1 MKKLTELRQARGWSK
16 AELSRRARLAEGHVG
31 KIESGRL
38 VPYEAQLRRL
48 ARALGVPVAE
58 AATLLDGDE
67 SVVDRQAAT
76 HKPARPTGG
85 AKPTRRKQ

>member
-16 AELSRRARLAEGHVG
+16 AELARRAHLAEGDVG

-48 ARALGVPVAE
+48 ARVLDVP
-58 AATLLDGDE
+58 AAKATTLLDGDE
-67 SVVDRQAAT
+67 SAAARKAP
-76 HKPARPTGG
+76 HNPARQ
-85 AKPTRRKQ
+85 TRRAEPTKRKR

>member
-16 AELSRRARLAEGHVG
+16 AELARRARLAEADVG
-31 KIESGRL
+31 KIESGRH

-58 AATLLDGDE
+58 ATTLLDEDK
-67 SVVDRQAAT
+67 SARRQKAT
-76 HKPARPTGG
+76 HN
-85 AKPTRRKQ
+85 PTRRTRRAEPTKRKR

>member
-16 AELSRRARLAEGHVG
+16 AELARRAHLAEGDVG

-48 ARALGVPVAE
+48 ARVLDVPTAKATQWLAE
-58 AATLLDGDE
+58 PH
-67 SVVDRQAAT
+67 VVDRLRDV
-76 HKPARPTGG
+76 RPS
-85 AKPTRRKQ
+85 RFL

>member
-16 AELSRRARLAEGHVG
+16 AELARRAHLAEGDVG

-48 ARALGVPVAE
+48 ARVLDVP
-58 AATLLDGDE
+58 AANASTLLDGDDTAVE
-67 SVVDRQAAT
+67 RRAP
-76 HKPARPTGG
+76 HN
-85 AKPTRRKQ
+85 PTRRTRRVEPTKRTR